1 MYLWP
6 GHIIMMR
13 NKDENARLAAK
24 RVLHYF
30 PRYSIGWDRKASS
43 YQNPDHLQQQHDDF
57 KKAGIK

>member
-1 MYLWP
+1 
-6 GHIIMMR
+6 MMR